1 MTKKPIYRPGDRVVI
16 MQPKV
21 FVRCGYPFD
30 VVAETDSILSHHQTH
45 IQELIEKIDQHGQPD
60 RYGNETDMR
69 AVASRLARIV
79 AVRRGYDGNDR
90 RIYTKFE
97 SGILGKEGTVY
108 SKRVVKTGTRY
119 GPSSGQDYNG
129 EWYGDSGG
137 LSDEKTHV
145 ILRVYGTGITMFEI
159 EAANVRHVTE

>member
-30 VVAETDSILSHHQTH
+30 IMTETDSILTH
-45 IQELIEKIDQHGQPD
+45 YRTDIEQLIEKIDQHGQPSH
-60 RYGNETDMR
+60 YGFDPDIR

-108 SKRVVKTGTRY
+108 SKRVVKTGTRR
-119 GPSSGQDYNG
+119 SSRVYDD
-129 EWYGDSGG
+129 EWQMM

-145 ILRVYGTGITMFEI
+145 ILRVYGTGVTMFEI